1 MNRPPGARQVRRRR
15 PTLLPYKG
23 KRKDTAFIF
32 SLLRLPRRRKQRAP
46 KVSRRMK
53 LFSGIIR
60 QSLTL
65 SRLPEDAL

>member
-15 PTLLPYKG
+15 PILLPYKG

-32 SLLRLPRRRKQRAP
+32 SLLRLPRRRKQRPP

-53 LFSGIIR
+53 LFN
-60 QSLTL
+60 
-65 SRLPEDAL
+65 